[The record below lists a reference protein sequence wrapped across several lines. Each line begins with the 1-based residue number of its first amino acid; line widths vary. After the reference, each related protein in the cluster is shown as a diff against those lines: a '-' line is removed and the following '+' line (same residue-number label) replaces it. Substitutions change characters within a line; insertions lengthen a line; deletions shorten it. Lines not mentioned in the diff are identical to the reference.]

1 MKETISNDEQI
12 NFLLDDDDCDYDFD
26 DDEGCF
32 FCGIVN
38 CYGGC
43 QDDDY

>member
-1 MKETISNDEQI
+1 MNDLISNNEQI
-12 NFLLDDDDCDYDFD
+12 NFLSDDDWDYDD
-26 DDEGCF
+26 IDDEGCF

>member
-1 MKETISNDEQI
+1 MNEQI
-12 NFLLDDDDCDYDFD
+12 INNEQIDFLSDDDDWDYD